1 MSLFSSTIIFAKS
14 PREKSFKN
22 FIALLSIIFPDFSA
36 ICLICFACTFLLM
49 PISNYVP
56 IEYSRISAMVI
67 GIVFWLTGIIGY
79 SLLFVLYRNIK
90 GKKKRRIYIFANR
103 ITIIADIV
111 FLLGIICGILV
122 LSLKIASTYFGYI
135 TIFILVLSLNVH
147 LIFSRNYLRK
157 LERKRGGFDK

>member
-1 MSLFSSTIIFAKS
+1 M
-14 PREKSFKN
+14 
-22 FIALLSIIFPDFSA
+22 
-36 ICLICFACTFLLM
+36 
-49 PISNYVP
+49 P

-135 TIFILVLSLNVH
+135 TIFILVLSLNLH
-147 LIFSRNYLRK
+147 FIFSRNILRK
-157 LERKRGGFDK
+157 LERKRGGFEK

>member
-1 MSLFSSTIIFAKS
+1 MYEYKKYKS
-14 PREKSFKN
+14 MY
-22 FIALLSIIFPDFSA
+22 IFSA
-36 ICLICFACTFLLM
+36 ICLICFASTFLLM

-56 IEYSRISAMVI
+56 IEYSRISAMII
-67 GIVFWLTGIIGY
+67 GVVFWVTGIIGY

-103 ITIIADIV
+103 VTIIADIV
-111 FLLGIICGILV
+111 FLLGIICSILV

-135 TIFILVLSLNVH
+135 TIFILVLSLNLH
-147 LIFSRNYLRK
+147 FIFSRNYLRK